1 MYNYKYKTMKKRRN
15 CAWRCHGKSWRKMLM
30 FMKLLSVLLF
40 GVCMSVSASVLSQNA
55 RVTVDMRNVAL
66 TTVLEELGKQSKCD
80 FFYNYALM
88 QTKGM
93 VSVKAENREL
103 GKVLEELLPGLG
115 LAFTFDRNVV
125 VIREKVDDE
134 KPKSV
139 RVKGYV
145 FDKQKQSMPGV
156 TVKVSGLTIGTSTNA
171 QGWFALDLPM
181 TSGTL
186 EFTFIGFKKKTL
198 DFTEKMAKD
207 TLRITMEEDVQELD
221 ETVVVAFG
229 QQKKESVVSAITT
242 VRPMDL
248 KSSSSDLTT
257 SFAGK
262 IAGIVGWQTGGL
274 PGALTEEEMNTKF
287 YIRGITSFQTGANI
301 DPLILIDGVESSKL
315 DLARMAPEDIESFS
329 VLKDATATALYGSR
343 GANGVMI
350 VKTKSGRESDKAIV
364 NIRLENAYSTHTK
377 TPKFVDGVRYMEMY
391 NEAVLTRGTGEVL
404 YSDNKIA
411 GTRAGLDPLIYPNVN
426 WYDELF
432 RSGAMNQNINVT
444 IRGGS
449 KKLDYF
455 SSVSVNH
462 DSGVLRNTD
471 DFSYKNNLNIMRY
484 VFQNNFN
491 LNLSKSSKLSLNLNV
506 QLRDYSGPTSNTSD
520 LFGMVMESNP
530 VDFPVRFPDDPN
542 VDYIRWGGKS
552 GGKYNSGFRNP
563 YAEMARGYQSQF
575 ESTVMANLK
584 FEQKLDFI
592 TEGLS
597 AEALF
602 SFKNWSS
609 TNTDRSAGY
618 NQFQVINY
626 NTDNLSDY
634 TLNRIGSEQSTV
646 LQTSNKSSGDRRL
659 YIQAMINYNRTF
671 NTVHNVSG
679 MFLYNQDQY
688 NGNAPE
694 DLIESLPQRK
704 QGFAGRVTYAYDY
717 RYMAELN
724 FGYNGSEN
732 FAKGNRFGFFPS
744 VAIGYNI
751 SREKFFEKF
760 SDVVSNLKLRA
771 SWGLVG
777 NDQIGG
783 ERYIYLSNI
792 ELENGDLGYTTGRD
806 QNISKNGPKY
816 IRYANNDITWEV
828 GSKWNFGIDLGIK
841 NELNITFDI
850 FKEIRND
857 IFMERQQIPDYWGTN
872 GKDKWM
878 NLATK
883 MYGNLGKVENKGLDF
898 SIDYVKRFNN
908 DFDMSFKGTFTYAH
922 NKVLEYDEPDF
933 QKYPNISRVGHS
945 VDQQLLYI
953 AERLFIDDSEVQR
966 NPKQNLGGWVSGG
979 DIKYKNLP
987 DVNGN
992 YDNVIDSNDRQY
1004 TGMPTTPEIVYG
1016 FGPSFRYKKFDFSF
1030 FFQGAARV
1038 SIMMNGIHPFGAEG
1052 IRNVLQFI
1060 ADDYW
1065 SETNQNIYAEYPR
1078 LSKRDNENNTK
1089 ASTYWQRNGAF
1100 LKLKN
1105 LEVGFNHK
1113 FFRVYLR
1120 GSNLLTFSP
1129 FKYWDPEMGS
1139 GSGLSYP
1146 TQRVFNVGVQFSIN
1160 K

>member
-1 MYNYKYKTMKKRRN
+1 M
-15 CAWRCHGKSWRKMLM
+15 
-30 FMKLLSVLLF
+30 
-40 GVCMSVSASVLSQNA
+40 
-55 RVTVDMRNVAL
+55 
-66 TTVLEELGKQSKCD
+66 
-80 FFYNYALM
+80 
-88 QTKGM
+88 
-93 VSVKAENREL
+93 
-103 GKVLEELLPGLG
+103 
-115 LAFTFDRNVV
+115 
-125 VIREKVDDE
+125 
-134 KPKSV
+134 
-139 RVKGYV
+139 
-145 FDKQKQSMPGV
+145 
-156 TVKVSGLTIGTSTNA
+156 
-171 QGWFALDLPM
+171 
-181 TSGTL
+181 
-186 EFTFIGFKKKTL
+186 
-198 DFTEKMAKD
+198 
-207 TLRITMEEDVQELD
+207 
-221 ETVVVAFG
+221 
-229 QQKKESVVSAITT
+229 
-242 VRPMDL
+242 
-248 KSSSSDLTT
+248 
-257 SFAGK
+257 
-262 IAGIVGWQTGGL
+262 
-274 PGALTEEEMNTKF
+274 
-287 YIRGITSFQTGANI
+287 
-301 DPLILIDGVESSKL
+301 
-315 DLARMAPEDIESFS
+315 
-329 VLKDATATALYGSR
+329 
-343 GANGVMI
+343 
-350 VKTKSGRESDKAIV
+350 
-364 NIRLENAYSTHTK
+364 
-377 TPKFVDGVRYMEMY
+377 
-391 NEAVLTRGTGEVL
+391 
-404 YSDNKIA
+404 
-411 GTRAGLDPLIYPNVN
+411 
-426 WYDELF
+426 
-432 RSGAMNQNINVT
+432 
-444 IRGGS
+444 
-449 KKLDYF
+449 
-455 SSVSVNH
+455 
-462 DSGVLRNTD
+462 
-471 DFSYKNNLNIMRY
+471 
-484 VFQNNFN
+484 
-491 LNLSKSSKLSLNLNV
+491 
-506 QLRDYSGPTSNTSD
+506 
-520 LFGMVMESNP
+520 
-530 VDFPVRFPDDPN
+530 
-542 VDYIRWGGKS
+542 
-552 GGKYNSGFRNP
+552 
-563 YAEMARGYQSQF
+563 
-575 ESTVMANLK
+575 
-584 FEQKLDFI
+584 
-592 TEGLS
+592 
-597 AEALF
+597 
-602 SFKNWSS
+602 
-609 TNTDRSAGY
+609 
-618 NQFQVINY
+618 
-626 NTDNLSDY
+626 
-634 TLNRIGSEQSTV
+634 
-646 LQTSNKSSGDRRL
+646 
-659 YIQAMINYNRTF
+659 
-671 NTVHNVSG
+671 
-679 MFLYNQDQY
+679 
-688 NGNAPE
+688 
-694 DLIESLPQRK
+694 
-704 QGFAGRVTYAYDY
+704 
-717 RYMAELN
+717 
-724 FGYNGSEN
+724 
-732 FAKGNRFGFFPS
+732 
-744 VAIGYNI
+744 
-751 SREKFFEKF
+751 
-760 SDVVSNLKLRA
+760 VSNLKLRA

-828 GSKWNFGIDLGIK
+828 GSKWNFGIDFGIK

-850 FKEIRND
+850 FKEIRKD

-992 YDNVIDSNDRQY
+992 YDNVMDSNDRQY

-1052 IRNVLQFI
+1052 TRNVLQFI